1 MKRPPAALLLAGAL
15 LLLSGCGTELAYNTV
30 RAAGEQACYQQPP
43 PERERCLEKVY
54 KGDYE
59 TYKKERP

>member
-1 MKRPPAALLLAGAL
+1 MKRTTALFLAAG
-15 LLLSGCGTELAYNTV
+15 LLLSGCSELAYNTV
-30 RAAGEQACYQQPP
+30 RAAGEQACYKEPP
-43 PERERCLEKVY
+43 PERDRCLERVY